1 MINLEITKRLISS
14 VILIPSFS
22 YIVLFEPLILK
33 ISLFILLIF
42 ALIEWLKMVHNFFL
56 KIFGCF
62 FIFFSFYCSFII
74 INSKSELFFYLIL
87 TICVATDIGGYVFG
101 KIFKGPRLTKISP
114 NKTYSGAVGSFFLPM
129 IFFYILSYSKFFYL
143 LDFKFNLG
151 IIFCLSLISQ
161 IGDLIISYFKRRYN
175 IKDTGKI
182 IPGHG
187 GILDRIDGML
197 FVFPFIFLTIK
208 LNLLFF

>member
-1 MINLEITKRLISS
+1 MINLEISKRLISS
-14 VILIPSFS
+14 FILIPSFT
-22 YIVLFEPLILK
+22 YIVLFEPFILK
-33 ISLFILLIF
+33 ISLLILLIL

-56 KIFGCF
+56 KIFGSI
-62 FIFFSFYCSFII
+62 FIFFSFYCSFLI
-74 INSKSELFFYLIL
+74 INFKSELFFYLIL
-87 TICVATDIGGYVFG
+87 VICVATDVGGYIFG

-114 NKTYSGAVGSFFLPM
+114 NKTYSGVLGSFFLPM
-129 IFFYILSYSKFFYL
+129 ILFSILSYSKFFYL
-143 LDFKFNLG
+143 LDFNFNLG

-161 IGDLIISYFKRRYN
+161 IGDLIISYFKRMYN

-208 LNLLFF
+208 LDFILF

>member
-197 FVFPFIFLTIK
+197 FVFPFVFLTIK

>member
-1 MINLEITKRLISS
+1 MINLEISKRLISS
-14 VILIPSFS
+14 FILIPSFT
-22 YIVLFEPLILK
+22 YIVLFEPFILK
-33 ISLFILLIF
+33 ISLFILLIL

-56 KIFGCF
+56 KIFGCI
-62 FIFFSFYCSFII
+62 FIFFSFYCSFFI
-74 INSKSELFFYLIL
+74 INFKSELFFYLIL
-87 TICVATDIGGYVFG
+87 VICIATDVGGYIFG

-114 NKTYSGAVGSFFLPM
+114 NKTYSGALGSFFLPM
-129 IFFYILSYSKFFYL
+129 IFFSILSYSKFFYL
-143 LDFKFNLG
+143 LDFNFNLG

-161 IGDLIISYFKRRYN
+161 IGDLIISYFKRLYN

-208 LNLLFF
+208 LDFLLF